1 MATVTVQPKGDFW
14 YTVISYKDAE
24 GKWKNKMQTT
34 KLPLKGNKKKAEKIA
49 AERLALFE
57 EPTPIDDDDIL
68 LEDYLKF
75 HWLPYVKG
83 TVERTTY
90 DGYESAV
97 RAVLVPYFKG
107 KKIKVIL
114 KRDRTK
120 NTSSYRTFPMSDEIR
135 ALLLYLKD
143 QQAANRE
150 LFGRGYNMK
159 DSEYV
164 FVDALGN
171 LIKPDYLT
179 RKYTRLRD
187 QYGLPHVTLHEIR
200 HTVATLLIKHGTQ
213 MKYVQEY
220 LGHSNFSTTANI
232 YTHVDVGD
240 AMNQAMTT
248 MTDIIGVSKE
258 GNEKGST
265 NRQSQNG
272 VEGI

>member
-1 MATVTVQPKGDFW
+1 
-14 YTVISYKDAE
+14 
-24 GKWKNKMQTT
+24 
-34 KLPLKGNKKKAEKIA
+34 
-49 AERLALFE
+49 
-57 EPTPIDDDDIL
+57 
-68 LEDYLKF
+68 
-75 HWLPYVKG
+75 
-83 TVERTTY
+83 
-90 DGYESAV
+90 
-97 RAVLVPYFKG
+97 
-107 KKIKVIL
+107 
-114 KRDRTK
+114 
-120 NTSSYRTFPMSDEIR
+120 MSDEIR

-265 NRQSQNG
+265 NWQSQNG